1 MITESLNKLQVE
13 NNTIREDSLY
23 HNSCTFRSNINCIRL
38 ILCNGYYDIQDEG
51 IRNKEKMNLCLI
63 RQTIHTQTDG
73 HTDSDTHNMYT
84 HIQTHKLRHTQ
95 HVHCIHTYRHTLYIQ
110 NTYIHKLIT
119 YIHVHVYKLTN
130 INIRTQTYTHTHNYI
145 ERHSDWDWG

>member
-23 HNSCTFRSNINCIRL
+23 HNSCTFRSNINCIWL
-38 ILCNGYYDIQDEG
+38 ILCNGYYDTQDEG

-63 RQTIHTQTDG
+63 RQTIHTHADIHKQTDTQTQI
-73 HTDSDTHNMYT
+73 HTT
-84 HIQTHKLRHTQ
+84 
-95 HVHCIHTYRHTLYIQ
+95 CIHTYRHTLYIQ

-119 YIHVHVYKLTN
+119 YIHVYKLTN